1 MQQGCAD
8 CQAPFLKDELE
19 RVIHDIV
26 HHLRNAVAVGAH
38 QAGLGAKIDLYVER
52 FFLNV
57 VHPADEDAAD
67 EFVEVKIAQ
76 GQLVHALVHA
86 AQLQK
91 VGDETLHAVGLVK
104 DDLQITRIFLLRDG
118 TVQHA
123 LHKAVDAGHG

>member
-1 MQQGCAD
+1 MLAILRRDGFPIVLDHDGHRIIMQQGCAD

-38 QAGLGAKIDLYVER
+38 QAGLGAKVDLHVER

-57 VHPADEDAAD
+57 VHPADEHATD

-86 AQLQK
+86 A
-91 VGDETLHAVGLVK
+91 
-104 DDLQITRIFLLRDG
+104 
-118 TVQHA
+118 
-123 LHKAVDAGHG
+123 